1 MTLNIVNVRDNS
13 DCYKFELSTFINEMN
28 KFLESGS
35 ELLSFKDFVFVVI
48 KSYGIIGNTVTLT
61 LMNVMSRDINNK
73 KYPDLIRNG
82 IESTLCFL
90 MHFNIRKRH
99 PDADLTNMTKVIE
112 EKWTAILREI
122 EQTEV

>member
-13 DCYKFELSTFINEMN
+13 DCYKFELLTFINEMN

-73 KYPDLIRNG
+73 KYPDAN
-82 IESTLCFL
+82 S
-90 MHFNIRKRH
+90 H
-99 PDADLTNMTKVIE
+99 PDCNLSY
-112 EKWTAILREI
+112 
-122 EQTEV
+122 